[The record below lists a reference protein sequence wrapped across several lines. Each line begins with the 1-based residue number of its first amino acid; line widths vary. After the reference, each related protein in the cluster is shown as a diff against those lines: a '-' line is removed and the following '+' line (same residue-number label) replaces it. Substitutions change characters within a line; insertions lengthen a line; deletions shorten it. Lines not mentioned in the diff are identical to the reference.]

1 MCIYLIINLGTPD
14 SIFQIKTDIYDVLI
28 TLPPSSNRPHFKSS
42 VISTKHNSADFT
54 RFRIMWKQLMSSSS
68 TSWAE
73 YVASEPADIAGTTT
87 ALMTGICY
95 WLYEEPHEPST
106 ISNKIYS
113 SWQNLFAGSS
123 RNSSSQ
129 LPIFLNQTSTADES
143 QNLLFDEDEEDAMEI
158 SNNEVYNVVAARE
171 SSEMYRSTSSHLD
184 AILKEDNEIL
194 LG

>member
-1 MCIYLIINLGTPD
+1 ML
-14 SIFQIKTDIYDVLI
+14 V
-28 TLPPSSNRPHFKSS
+28 TLPTIPSTNRPNFKSN

-73 YVASEPADIAGTTT
+73 YVASEPNDIFGTTS
-87 ALMTGICY
+87 ALLTGICY

-106 ISNKIYS
+106 ISNRITS

-123 RNSSSQ
+123 RNNNNNQ

-158 SNNEVYNVVAARE
+158 NNNEVFNVVQARE
-171 SSEMYRSTSSHLD
+171 SSELYSNSNLD
-184 AILKEDNEIL
+184 VLVKEDNEIV